1 VALNFPSSPTIG
13 QIYTDSISGFSYE
26 WNGTVWISF
35 SAASSSQ
42 IKPLDDIS
50 GSFDD
55 VTQTFALTSNS
66 VSITPPT
73 AQSLIINLG
82 GVIQD
87 ATDDYSV
94 TSSNITFSTP
104 PASGLSFSGVSL
116 GPAIPINTI
125 PDGTVT
131 DGSLTVAGI
140 LSTSNLFV
148 TGLSTFAGITTV
160 TGSTLFTN
168 QLSVSGIS
176 TFTGAIDA
184 NGDLDVD
191 GHTELDDVNI
201 SGITT
206 FVGAIDANGD
216 LDVDGHT
223 ELDDVNIS
231 GTLNVVGLSTFAGIT
246 TVTGTTLFTKQ
257 LNVLGI
263 STFTNGP
270 VFIGAATSTGTATQ
284 RLQVTGGAYVSGNLG
299 IGTTNPTH
307 KLHVLGDARITG
319 ILTVGTGSI
328 TLDGS
333 TNTISG
339 ITTINT
345 TSINGGPLAGLRN
358 AIINGNFDFWQRG
371 APGAGFTGSEYGA
384 DRWFH
389 NRVGTAHTATRQAFT
404 VGQTDVPGEPTYYC
418 RTVVS
423 SVAGAGNYAVLIQR
437 IEDVRTFAGQQV
449 TVSFWAKA
457 DATKNIA
464 VELSQ
469 VFGSGGSPSTTV
481 NSIGTTKISIGTT
494 WQKVTVAATMPS
506 ISGKTLGTNGN
517 SRLGFNI
524 WLEAGSTYNA
534 RTDSLGQQSGTFEIA
549 QVQVEPGPVDTPFE
563 RRPIGTELSL
573 CQRYFEKSYDLSV
586 APGTAA
592 NYAGA
597 AKQRTQSSSSFHHIT
612 SAVFQVKKR
621 GIPTVTIY
629 NPETGATGTVWDT
642 SAGGNSRDATV
653 DNTGESG
660 TVIKINN
667 VSIGAGAELSA
678 HYTASAEL

>member
-1 VALNFPSSPTIG
+1 MALNFPSSPTIG
-13 QIYTDSISGFSYE
+13 QIYTDSVSGFSYE

-116 GPAIPINTI
+116 GPAVPVDYANNGNVYTR
-125 PDGTVT
+125 T
-131 DGSLTVAGI
+131 
-140 LSTSNLFV
+140 
-148 TGLSTFAGITTV
+148 TFTATASQTTFTV
-160 TGSTLFTN
+160 TGSYT
-168 QLSVSGIS
+168 VGY
-176 TFTGAIDA
+176 
-184 NGDLDVD
+184 LDVYQNGVRLSAGTD
-191 GHTELDDVNI
+191 YTATNG
-201 SGITT
+201 TT
-206 FVGAIDANGD
+206 FVLTTPAI
-216 LDVDGHT
+216 
-223 ELDDVNIS
+223 
-231 GTLNVVGLSTFAGIT
+231 LNDEIESIGYKVATVVT
-246 TVTGTTLFTKQ
+246 TIGEFNN

-270 VFIGAATSTGTATQ
+270 VFIGAATSTGTGTATQ

-307 KLHVLGDARITG
+307 KLHVLGDVRITG

-345 TSINGGPLAGLRN
+345 TSINGGPLAGFRN
-358 AIINGNFDFWQRG
+358 AIINGNFDIWQRG
-371 APGAGFTGSEYGA
+371 TSFTLLDYGA
-384 DRWFH
+384 DRWIH
-389 NRVGTAHTATRQAFT
+389 ARVGTTQTATRQSFT

-418 RTVVS
+418 QTVVS
-423 SVAGAGNYAVLIQR
+423 SVAGAGNFCNLIQR

-449 TVSFWAKA
+449 TISFWAKA

-464 VELSQ
+464 VDLAQ
-469 VFGSGGSPSTTV
+469 TFGSGGSPSAAVVGIGVTKV
-481 NSIGTTKISIGTT
+481 SIGTS
-494 WQKVTVAATMPS
+494 WQKVTVTANVPS
-506 ISGKTLGTNGN
+506 ISGKTLGSNNGHTLIL
-517 SRLGFNI
+517 SIFFD
-524 WLEAGSTYNA
+524 AGSDANA
-534 RTDSLGQQSGTFEIA
+534 RTDSLGQQSGTFDIA
-549 QVQVEPGPVDTPFE
+549 QVQVEPGPVATPFE
-563 RRPIGTELSL
+563 RRPIGTELAL
-573 CQRYFEKSYDLSV
+573 CQRYFWSSSTAQGYPIGSGQAFGASTAGYVV
-586 APGTAA
+586 ALPVPMRSIFVT
-592 NYAGA
+592 AGA
-597 AKQRTQSSSSFHHIT
+597 NNLYA
-612 SAVFQVKKR
+612 
-621 GIPTVTIY
+621 
-629 NPETGATGTVWDT
+629 T
-642 SAGGNSRDATV
+642 SAGGGNVLFNTV
-653 DNTGESG
+653 VGVLVADTSKLYISLGGASSLTAGHGSLLLIG
-660 TVIKINN
+660 T
-667 VSIGAGAELSA
+667 AGVNGSLSL
-678 HYTASAEL
+678 SAEL

>member
-1 VALNFPSSPTIG
+1 MSLNFPSSPSIG

-116 GPAIPINTI
+116 GPAIPVDYAN
-125 PDGTVT
+125 DGNVYTRT
-131 DGSLTVAGI
+131 
-140 LSTSNLFV
+140 
-148 TGLSTFAGITTV
+148 TFTATASQTTFTV
-160 TGSTLFTN
+160 TGSYT
-168 QLSVSGIS
+168 VGY
-176 TFTGAIDA
+176 
-184 NGDLDVD
+184 LDVYQNGVRLSAGTD
-191 GHTELDDVNI
+191 YTATNG
-201 SGITT
+201 TT
-206 FVGAIDANGD
+206 FVLTTPAI
-216 LDVDGHT
+216 
-223 ELDDVNIS
+223 
-231 GTLNVVGLSTFAGIT
+231 LNDEIESIGYKVATVVT
-246 TVTGTTLFTKQ
+246 TIGEFNN

-270 VFIGAATSTGTATQ
+270 VFIGAATGTGTATQ

-307 KLHVLGDARITG
+307 KLHVLGDVRITG

-345 TSINGGPLAGLRN
+345 TSINGGPLAGMRN
-358 AIINGNFDFWQRG
+358 AIINGNFDIWQRG
-371 APGAGFTGSEYGA
+371 TSFTGSVYGP

-389 NRVGTAHTATRQAFT
+389 SRVGTTHTVTQQAFT
-404 VGQTDVPGEPTYYC
+404 LGQTDVPGEPTYYC

-423 SVAGAGNYAVLIQR
+423 SVAGAGNAALLVHKV
-437 IEDVRTFAGQQV
+437 ENVRTFAGQQV
-449 TVSFWAKA
+449 TVGFWAKA

-464 VELSQ
+464 VDLAQ
-469 VFGSGGSPSTTV
+469 DFGSGGSPSARVTD
-481 NSIGTTKISIGTT
+481 IGVTKISIGTN
-494 WQKVTVAATMPS
+494 WQKVTVTATLPS
-506 ISGKTLGTNGN
+506 ISGKTLGTDNN
-517 SRLGFNI
+517 DYLQFDI
-524 WLEAGSTYNA
+524 WFDAGSNFNA
-534 RTDSLGQQSGTFEIA
+534 RTDTLGQQSGTFEIA
-549 QVQVEPGPVDTPFE
+549 QVQVEPGPVATPFE
-563 RRPIGTELSL
+563 RRPIGTELAL
-573 CQRYFEKSYDLSV
+573 CQRYYET
-586 APGTAA
+586 GH
-592 NYAGA
+592 
-597 AKQRTQSSSSFHHIT
+597 RSFFSGDVT
-612 SAVFQVKKR
+612 SANVYYSTNFYRATKR
-621 GIPTVTIY
+621 ATPTLTLTNSSVLRFAAVVGTVTD
-629 NPETGATGTVWDT
+629 NATTGFTEQRSSNATGPGRFASAWT
-642 SAGGNSRDATV
+642 SD
-653 DNTGESG
+653 
-660 TVIKINN
+660 
-667 VSIGAGAELSA
+667 AEL
-678 HYTASAEL
+678 

>member
-13 QIYTDSISGFSYE
+13 QVYTDATSGFSYE

-176 TFTGAIDA
+176 TFT
-184 NGDLDVD
+184 
-191 GHTELDDVNI
+191 
-201 SGITT
+201 
-206 FVGAIDANGD
+206 
-216 LDVDGHT
+216 
-223 ELDDVNIS
+223 
-231 GTLNVVGLSTFAGIT
+231 
-246 TVTGTTLFTKQ
+246 
-257 LNVLGI
+257 
-263 STFTNGP
+263 NGP

-345 TSINGGPLAGLRN
+345 TSINGGPLAGFRN

-384 DRWFH
+384 DRWRH
-389 NRVGTAHTATRQAFT
+389 SRVGTTHTVTQQPFT
-404 VGQTDVPGEPTYYC
+404 LGQTNVPGEPTYYC

-423 SVAGAGNYAVLIQR
+423 SVAGAENYAVLLQW

-469 VFGSGGSPSTTV
+469 VFGSGGSPSTAV

-524 WLEAGSTYNA
+524 WLEAGSDFNA
-534 RTDSLGQQSGTFEIA
+534 RTDTLGQQSGTFEIA
-549 QVQVEPGPVDTPFE
+549 QVQLEPGPVATAFE
-563 RRPIGTELSL
+563 KRPIGTELAL
-573 CQRYFEKSYDLSV
+573 CQRYFEKSFDLANAPAQAIGTTNGAFCAVQVVGQNVAQRCGSV
-586 APGTAA
+586 TCKTPKRSTPTITLFNPIASNAQFYNANTGGSTTSTAA
-592 NYAGA
+592 GSVGENGFHLDTVTQAGSGA
-597 AKQRTQSSSSFHHIT
+597 A
-612 SAVFQVKKR
+612 
-621 GIPTVTIY
+621 
-629 NPETGATGTVWDT
+629 
-642 SAGGNSRDATV
+642 GN
-653 DNTGESG
+653 GLF
-660 TVIKINN
+660 I
-667 VSIGAGAELSA
+667 
-678 HYTASAEL
+678 HWTASAEL

>member
-1 VALNFPSSPTIG
+1 MSLNFPSSPSIG

-148 TGLSTFAGITTV
+148 TGV
-160 TGSTLFTN
+160 
-168 QLSVSGIS
+168 
-176 TFTGAIDA
+176 
-184 NGDLDVD
+184 
-191 GHTELDDVNI
+191 
-201 SGITT
+201 
-206 FVGAIDANGD
+206 
-216 LDVDGHT
+216 
-223 ELDDVNIS
+223 
-231 GTLNVVGLSTFAGIT
+231 STFAGIT

-257 LNVLGI
+257 LNVSGV
-263 STFTNGP
+263 STFTTGP
-270 VFIGAATSTGTATQ
+270 VLIGSATSTGTASQ
-284 RLQVTGGAYVSGNLG
+284 PLQVTGGAYVSGSVGIGTTNPLQKLHVLGNLLVAAGSSTGQHITQKAYELNSGTISWEGSAGQLFSITNNLTSGSIFSVNDVSGIPSIDVNADGTVTIATYGGNLG

-307 KLHVLGDARITG
+307 KLHVLGDVRITG

-328 TLDGS
+328 TLNGS

-345 TSINGGPLAGLRN
+345 TSINGGPLAGFRN
-358 AIINGNFDFWQRG
+358 AIINGNFDIWQRG
-371 APGAGFTGSEYGA
+371 TSFTASEYGA
-384 DRWFH
+384 DRWIH
-389 NRVGTAHTATRQAFT
+389 TRSGTTHTASRQAFT
-404 VGQTDVPGEPTYYC
+404 LGQTDVPNEPVYFC

-423 SVAGAGNYAVLIQR
+423 SVAGAGNFSVLLQKL
-437 IEDVRTFAGQQV
+437 EDVRTFAGQQI

-464 VELSQ
+464 VELAQ
-469 VFGSGGSPSTTV
+469 VFGTGGSPSTSVLAIGVTKV
-481 NSIGTTKISIGTT
+481 SISTS
-494 WQKVTVAATMPS
+494 WQKVTVTATVPS
-506 ISGKTLGTNGN
+506 ISGKTLGSNN
-517 SRLGFNI
+517 NDYLQLDI
-524 WLEAGSTYNA
+524 WFDAGSTYDS
-534 RTDSLGQQSGTFEIA
+534 RTDTLGQQSGTFDIA
-549 QVQVEPGPVDTPFE
+549 QVQIEPGPVATTFE
-563 RRPIGTELSL
+563 RRPIGTELAL
-573 CQRYFEKSYDLSV
+573 CQRYFEKSYSISIV
-586 APGTAA
+586 PGTASS
-592 NYAGA
+592 GPGVFGT
-597 AKQRTQSSSSFHHIT
+597 RCSSSNELGTISFKQ
-612 SAVFQVKKR
+612 SKR
-621 GIPTVTIY
+621 VNPSIILY
-629 NPETGATGTVWDT
+629 NWSTGATGTWRDGSGATDKTVT
-642 SAGGNSRDATV
+642 AGSI
-653 DNTGESG
+653 GESSFAFDVTSSVDG
-660 TVIKINN
+660 NQILGHWI
-667 VSIGAGAELSA
+667 
-678 HYTASAEL
+678 ASAEL

>member
-13 QIYTDSISGFSYE
+13 QVYTDATSGFSYE

-148 TGLSTFAGITTV
+148 TGV
-160 TGSTLFTN
+160 
-168 QLSVSGIS
+168 
-176 TFTGAIDA
+176 
-184 NGDLDVD
+184 
-191 GHTELDDVNI
+191 
-201 SGITT
+201 
-206 FVGAIDANGD
+206 
-216 LDVDGHT
+216 
-223 ELDDVNIS
+223 
-231 GTLNVVGLSTFAGIT
+231 STFAGIT

-257 LNVLGI
+257 LNVSGV
-263 STFTNGP
+263 STFTTGP
-270 VFIGAATSTGTATQ
+270 VLIGSATSTGTASQ
-284 RLQVTGGAYVSGNLG
+284 PLQVTGGVYVSGNLG

-345 TSINGGPLAGLRN
+345 TSINGGPLAGFRN

-371 APGAGFTGSEYGA
+371 TSFTGSAYGA
-384 DRWFH
+384 DRWFSI
-389 NRVGTAHTATRQAFT
+389 RLGTTHTATRQAFT
-404 VGQTDVPGEPTYYC
+404 AGQTDVPGEPTYFC

-423 SVAGAGNYAVLIQR
+423 SVAGAGNNARIVQK

-449 TVSFWAKA
+449 TVSFWAKV

-464 VELSQ
+464 VELVQ
-469 VFGSGGSPSTTV
+469 DFGTGGSPSASV

-494 WQKVTVAATMPS
+494 WQKVTVAATVPS
-506 ISGKTLGTNGN
+506 ISGKTLGTN
-517 SRLGFNI
+517 SDHVFILRI
-524 WLEAGSTYNA
+524 WFDAGSNFNTQ
-534 RTDSLGQQSGTFEIA
+534 TDTLGQQSGTFEIA
-549 QVQVEPGPVDTPFE
+549 QVQIEAGPVATPFE
-563 RRPIGTELSL
+563 RRPIGVELAL
-573 CQRYFEKSYDLSV
+573 CQRYFEKSFDLANAPAQAIGTTNGAFCAVQVVGQSAAQRCGSV
-586 APGTAA
+586 TCKTPKRSTPTITLFNPIASNAQFYNANTGGSTTSTAA
-592 NYAGA
+592 GSVGENGFHLDTVTQAGSGA
-597 AKQRTQSSSSFHHIT
+597 A
-612 SAVFQVKKR
+612 
-621 GIPTVTIY
+621 
-629 NPETGATGTVWDT
+629 
-642 SAGGNSRDATV
+642 GN
-653 DNTGESG
+653 GLF
-660 TVIKINN
+660 I
-667 VSIGAGAELSA
+667 
-678 HYTASAEL
+678 HWTASAEL